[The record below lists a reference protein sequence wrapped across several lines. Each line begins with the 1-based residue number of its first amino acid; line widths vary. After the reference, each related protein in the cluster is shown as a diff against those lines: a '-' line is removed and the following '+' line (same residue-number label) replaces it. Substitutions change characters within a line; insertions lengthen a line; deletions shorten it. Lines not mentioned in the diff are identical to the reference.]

1 MSSNYKEHALI
12 SQNNRTDLENFR
24 ATCDKQPDPDS
35 QSNCS
40 TFAEPMKQTGLTNP
54 EKEIMKH
61 ETEENTTTAHI
72 TSQASLNNQPHLASP
87 APNKEDNN
95 TDNGQNPKESSYEDN
110 DPSTKTPH
118 PDEEAGLDSGNHY
131 DGGWA
136 WVVCGTTFL
145 VDFLVGGMI
154 SSSGVIYAALLAE
167 FNKSR
172 AETAWV
178 SSLALSNCFLFF
190 PMGAVLSQRYGCWVV
205 ALVGNI
211 ICSVGLLCSSFV
223 KRLPLLYLTYGTV
236 WGIGASLM
244 YFASLLILTKH
255 FKARLAFA
263 NGIMALGGAVGG
275 SILNPTMQQLVIH
288 LGLANMFRVLSVIFL
303 LMSGFLVVYRPRRNG
318 KPQDDV
324 TQEEKKPAFAWE
336 ILKNKTFLM
345 WIAVLFSFMLG
356 FMVPCVHLV
365 RLAQDIGI
373 DKTRASFLLTFI
385 TVGSGLGRVTFG
397 RISDIQRLNRVYI
410 AQVAFLVVGLSNFVV
425 PMTKSYVVLAGNAF
439 IFGFFGACYLVLNP
453 VIVYDILGPDKIS
466 SGLGLIF
473 FVIAI
478 PRTLGPL
485 IAGWI
490 FDWLQSYAIAFY
502 TFGATTCVSSILMI
516 FVTILMRRKSAFDI
530 REVAERKSQL
540 NVEDNVPVTTI
551 AFKSLIQ

>member
-178 SSLALSNCFLFF
+178 SSLALCTCFLFF